1 MDTHLLLE
9 CRFPG
14 NRNFLWLVQYLHVAG
29 VKEIIGWA
37 GPRYV
42 SDELGLLVLEWADEV
57 GRLFDPLHVLCWLW
71 GRQPAESNSLETA
84 SVQPATSLLIPVV
97 GLLTWNLD

>member
-14 NRNFLWLVQYLHVAG
+14 NRLVQYLHVAG

-37 GPRYV
+37 GPRYF
-42 SDELGLLVLEWADEV
+42 SDELGLLVLEWADEA
-57 GRLFDPLHVLCWLW
+57 GRLCL
-71 GRQPAESNSLETA
+71 AK
-84 SVQPATSLLIPVV
+84 
-97 GLLTWNLD
+97 